1 MAKIPA
7 LQLDAATRASLR
19 KGGIIFPPNARFMAH
34 TASQD
39 DDGTLHFK
47 TDFAATAKRMVMDSA
62 SGGMWSDPSVGHPIQ
77 FFNQIDPGVI
87 ESIYSP
93 LNALQLLPE
102 RKEGDFTTDY
112 VTFVVSE
119 VEGDVTA
126 YSDYTSNF
134 SAGTNFTYPS
144 RQTFRYQTGYTYGNL
159 EVERA
164 AAAKIQLVAERQKAA
179 TYIMQVAAN
188 RYYLYGVRGM
198 NIHGI
203 LNSPDLNPPIAAKT
217 VTMTGGDEEL
227 TTWAEKQQDI
237 RGAANHIYNDVWSL
251 WQEIVDNTK
260 GAVNP
265 QTCGLTLA
273 VPPSILPCLDVT
285 NNFNVQVK
293 TLLQQTFPGIKF
305 VTVPELTAEEGNTI
319 MLICDNVPNYGTPG
333 YCVFT
338 EKLRMSPVIAN
349 TNSYK
354 QSLSGT
360 TAGAII
366 TRPMLIATMTG
377 V

>member
-7 LQLDAATRASLR
+7 FKLDAATRASLR
-19 KGGIIFPPNARFMAH
+19 KGGIIFPPEARFMAH
-34 TASQD
+34 TATQD
-39 DDGTLHFK
+39 DDGTLHFN
-47 TDFAATAKRMVMDSA
+47 TNYAVTAKKLVMDSA
-62 SGGMWSDPSVGHPIQ
+62 PSSMTTAPSVGFPYQ

-87 ESIYSP
+87 AFIYSP
-93 LNALQLLPE
+93 LNALHLLPE
-102 RKEGDFTTDY
+102 RKIGDFTTDY
-112 VTFVVSE
+112 VTFAIAE

-164 AAAKIQLVAERQKAA
+164 AAAQIQLVSERQKAA
-179 TYIMQVAAN
+179 AYIMQVAAN

-198 NIHGI
+198 NIHGL
-203 LNSPDLNPPIAAKT
+203 LNSPDLNPPLAAKT
-217 VTMTGGDEEL
+217 VTMTDGSKQL
-227 TTWAEKQQDI
+227 TTWAEKQEDI
-237 RGAANHIYNDVWSL
+237 KGAANHILNDVFAL
-251 WQEIVDNTK
+251 WQEIVSNTN

-265 QTCGLTLA
+265 QTCGVTLA
-273 VPPSILPCLDVT
+273 VPPTVLSCLNAT

-293 TLLQQTFPGIKF
+293 ALLQQTFPGIKF
-305 VTVPELTAEEGNTI
+305 ESLPELAAQEGNTI
-319 MLICDNVPNYGTPG
+319 MLICDNVPSYGTPG
-333 YCVFT
+333 FFVFT
-338 EKLRMSPVIAN
+338 EKLRMSPVIAD
-349 TNSYK
+349 TSSYK
-354 QSLSGT
+354 QTMTGT